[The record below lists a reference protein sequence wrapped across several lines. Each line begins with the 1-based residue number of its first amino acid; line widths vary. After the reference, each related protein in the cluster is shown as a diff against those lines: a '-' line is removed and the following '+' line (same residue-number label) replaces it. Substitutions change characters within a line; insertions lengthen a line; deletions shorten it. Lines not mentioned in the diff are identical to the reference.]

1 MLQLLAQIVP
11 LAIAGAISPV
21 VLMGALAILD
31 GPRAIRQSAAF
42 SAGVIG
48 TTIVLFVAG
57 FLVAVLRRDGD
68 TPAWF
73 SGDRAHVVVGVM
85 LIVAGIVLGSIRPNP
100 TRTRKFEAKFLSGT
114 RPLHDFVIAGIALM
128 ITNGSTFVVLIAIL
142 HEVARA
148 DVLAGEEAVA
158 LGIATFIV
166 VLPATAPLAAA
177 VFGGAKMRARLDTI
191 SQLAM
196 RYGRFV
202 MAALWIAFGVKDV
215 LSIVL
220 A

>member
-1 MLQLLAQIVP
+1 VLQLLAQVVP

-73 SGDRAHVVVGVM
+73 SGDRAHVVIGVM
-85 LIVAGIVLGSIRPNP
+85 LIVAGIVLAVVRPNP
-100 TRTRKFEAKFLSGT
+100 ERTKKFEARFLSGT
-114 RPLHDFVIAGIALM
+114 RPLRDFVIAGIVLM
-128 ITNGSTFVVLIAIL
+128 ITNASTFVVLIAIL
-142 HEVARA
+142 HTVARA
-148 DVLAGEEAVA
+148 DVLFADELIAFGV
-158 LGIATFIV
+158 ATFIV

-177 VFGGAKMRARLDTI
+177 LFGGAGMRARLGTI
-191 SQLAM
+191 SQFAM

-215 LSIVL
+215 LSVVL

>member
-1 MLQLLAQIVP
+1 MLQLLAQVVP

-73 SGDRAHVVVGVM
+73 SGDRAHVAVGVM

-100 TRTRKFEAKFLSGT
+100 KRTQEFEAKFLSGT
-114 RPLHDFVIAGIALM
+114 RPRHDFVIAGIVLM

-148 DVLAGEEAVA
+148 NVMAGEETLA

-177 VFGGAKMRARLDTI
+177 LFGGAGTRAGLDRV
-191 SQLAM
+191 SHLAM

-215 LSIVL
+215 LSVVL

>member
-1 MLQLLAQIVP
+1 VLQLLAQVVP

-21 VLMGALAILD
+21 VLMGALAIID

-42 SAGVIG
+42 SVGVIG

-73 SGDRAHVVVGVM
+73 SGDRAHVVIGVM

-100 TRTRKFEAKFLSGT
+100 NRTKQFEAN
-114 RPLHDFVIAGIALM
+114 FVIAGIVLM

-142 HEVARA
+142 HTVARA
-148 DVLAGEEAVA
+148 DVVFADELIAFGV
-158 LGIATFIV
+158 ATFIV

-177 VFGGAKMRARLDTI
+177 LFGGAGMRARLGTI

-215 LSIVL
+215 LSVVL

>member
-1 MLQLLAQIVP
+1 MLQLLAQVVP

-21 VLMGALAILD
+21 VLMGALAIID

-73 SGDRAHVVVGVM
+73 SGDRAHVVIGVM

-100 TRTRKFEAKFLSGT
+100 NRTKQFEAKFLSGT
-114 RPLHDFVIAGIALM
+114 RPLRDFVIAGIVLM

-142 HEVARA
+142 HTVARA
-148 DVLAGEEAVA
+148 DVVFADELIAFGV
-158 LGIATFIV
+158 ATFIV

-177 VFGGAKMRARLDTI
+177 LFGGAGMRARLGTI

-215 LSIVL
+215 LSVVL

>member
-100 TRTRKFEAKFLSGT
+100 KRTKEFETKFLSGT

-148 DVLAGEEAVA
+148 DVLAGEEAIA

-177 VFGGAKMRARLDTI
+177 LFGGARMRARLDTI

-215 LSIVL
+215 LSVVL
-220 A
+220 T

>member
-1 MLQLLAQIVP
+1 MLQLLAQVLP

-21 VLMGALAILD
+21 VLMGALAIID

-73 SGDRAHVVVGVM
+73 SGDRAHVAIGVM
-85 LIVAGIVLGSIRPNP
+85 LIVAGIVLAVVRPNP
-100 TRTRKFEAKFLSGT
+100 ERTKKFEARFLSGT
-114 RPLHDFVIAGIALM
+114 RPLRDFVIAGIVLM

-142 HEVARA
+142 HTVARA
-148 DVLAGEEAVA
+148 DVLFADELIAFGV
-158 LGIATFIV
+158 ATFIV

-177 VFGGAKMRARLDTI
+177 LFGGAGMRARLGTI
-191 SQLAM
+191 SQFAM

-215 LSIVL
+215 LSVVL

>member
-1 MLQLLAQIVP
+1 MLQLLAQVLP

-73 SGDRAHVVVGVM
+73 SGDRAHVAIGVM
-85 LIVAGIVLGSIRPNP
+85 LIVAGIVLAVVRPNP
-100 TRTRKFEAKFLSGT
+100 ERTKKFEARFLSGT
-114 RPLHDFVIAGIALM
+114 RPLRDFVIAGIVLM

-142 HEVARA
+142 HTVARA
-148 DVLAGEEAVA
+148 DVLFADELIAFGV
-158 LGIATFIV
+158 ATFIV

-177 VFGGAKMRARLDTI
+177 LFGGAGMRARLGTI
-191 SQLAM
+191 SQFAM

-215 LSIVL
+215 LSVVL

>member
-1 MLQLLAQIVP
+1 MLQLLAQVVP

-73 SGDRAHVVVGVM
+73 SGDRAHVAVGVM

-100 TRTRKFEAKFLSGT
+100 KRTQEFEAKFLSGT
-114 RPLHDFVIAGIALM
+114 RPLHDFVIAGIVLM

-148 DVLAGEEAVA
+148 NVMAGEETLA

-177 VFGGAKMRARLDTI
+177 LFGGARMRARLDTI

-215 LSIVL
+215 LSVVL

>member
-1 MLQLLAQIVP
+1 VLQLLAQVVP

-48 TTIVLFVAG
+48 TTIVLFIAG

-73 SGDRAHVVVGVM
+73 SGDRAHVAVGVM

-100 TRTRKFEAKFLSGT
+100 NRTKEFEAKFLSGT
-114 RPLHDFVIAGIALM
+114 RPLHDFLIAGIVLM

-142 HEVARA
+142 HTVARA
-148 DVLAGEEAVA
+148 DVVFADELIAFGV
-158 LGIATFIV
+158 ATFIV

-177 VFGGAKMRARLDTI
+177 LFGGAGTRARLGTI
-191 SQLAM
+191 SQFAM

-215 LSIVL
+215 LSVVL
-220 A
+220 G

>member
-1 MLQLLAQIVP
+1 MLQLLAQVVP

-31 GPRAIRQSAAF
+31 GPCAIRQSAAF

-73 SGDRAHVVVGVM
+73 SGDRAHVVIGVM
-85 LIVAGIVLGSIRPNP
+85 LIVAGILFAVVRPNP
-100 TRTRKFEAKFLSGT
+100 ERTKKFEAKFLSGA
-114 RPLHDFVIAGIALM
+114 RPLRDFAIAGIALM
-128 ITNGSTFVVLIAIL
+128 ITNASTFVVLIAIL
-142 HEVARA
+142 HTVARA
-148 DVLAGEEAVA
+148 NVLFADEVIAFGV
-158 LGIATFIV
+158 ATFIV

-177 VFGGAKMRARLDTI
+177 LFGGAGMRARLGTI
-191 SQLAM
+191 SQFAM

-215 LSIVL
+215 LSVVL
-220 A
+220 G

>member
-1 MLQLLAQIVP
+1 VLQLLAQVVP

-73 SGDRAHVVVGVM
+73 SGDRAHVAIGVM
-85 LIVAGIVLGSIRPNP
+85 LIVAGIVLAVVRPNP
-100 TRTRKFEAKFLSGT
+100 ERTKKFEARFLSGT
-114 RPLHDFVIAGIALM
+114 RPLRDFVIAGIVLM
-128 ITNGSTFVVLIAIL
+128 ITNGSTFVLLIAIL
-142 HEVARA
+142 HTVARA
-148 DVLAGEEAVA
+148 DVLFADELIAFGV
-158 LGIATFIV
+158 ATFIV

-177 VFGGAKMRARLDTI
+177 LFGGAGMRARLGTI

-215 LSIVL
+215 LSVVL